1 MDQTTTFKLATTP
14 DEFEQIHRLNY
25 LTFVEEIPQHAP
37 SADGRLVD
45 KFHAENTYGIAVRGG
60 RVIGMIAAR
69 RRRPFSLDS
78 KINNL
83 DAVIPS
89 GSRPVEMRLLAV
101 HPSYRSGPVPVQ
113 ILHFMARYCLEL
125 GDDSAVISGA
135 VRRLPL
141 YRALGFQPF
150 GPRVGTPEAPY
161 QPMIL
166 TLEDY
171 ARASGLRRAL
181 NDAPVDASPA
191 SVAQINGEAV
201 NFLPGPVTISS
212 AVKSA
217 FTRSAISHRTPTFLT
232 QIATLRR
239 RLAGFVKAPDCQIL
253 VGSGSLANDVVAAQ
267 IGGLGKA
274 GVVLSTGE
282 FGERLAD
289 HARRAGLDFHWARLP
304 WGAVPSK
311 ADFEEA
317 LAQVSNPGWLW
328 IVHHETSTG
337 VLHDLEMVK
346 GLCREQS
353 LKLCLDCISSIGAIP
368 LDLSGVHLATA
379 TSGKAFAAYPGLAI
393 VFHQERPVSRQDL
406 PRYLDLGLW
415 AESDGTPFTH
425 SSNLLAALD
434 VAFAE
439 VERLAGGRCA
449 NPELAAWFRA
459 ELRSA
464 GFTLV
469 APESHASSI
478 IVTVQLPSHLRAVD
492 VGSALEQRG
501 FIPSHRSGYLSSR
514 NWIQFS
520 FMGSPTKDQ
529 LSAVLAQL
537 CDLASLDEEAATA

>member
-69 RRRPFSLDS
+69 RRRPFSLDF
-78 KINNL
+78 KVDNL

-89 GSRPVEMRLLAV
+89 GRRPVEMRLLSV

-181 NDAPVDASPA
+181 NDAPIHASPS
-191 SVAQINGEAV
+191 SVAAPAEAV

-212 AVKSA
+212 SVKAA
-217 FTRSAISHRTPTFLT
+217 FARPAISHRTPLFLA
-232 QIATLRR
+232 QLSTLRR
-239 RLAGFVKAPDCQIL
+239 RLAGFVKAPDAQIL
-253 VGSGSLANDVVAAQ
+253 VGSGSLANDVVAGQ
-267 IGGLGKA
+267 IAGLGKA

-337 VLHDLEMVK
+337 VLHDLQMVK
-346 GLCREQS
+346 DLCHEQG
-353 LKLCLDCISSIGAIP
+353 LKLCLDCISTIGAIP
-368 LDLSGVHLATA
+368 LDLTGVHLATA
-379 TSGKAFAAYPGLAI
+379 TSGKALAAYPGLAI
-393 VFHQERPVSRQDL
+393 VFHQEKPVSRQDL

-439 VERLAGGRCA
+439 VERLRGGRCGEEA
-449 NPELAAWFRA
+449 LAAWFRS
-459 ELRSA
+459 ELRNA
-464 GFTLV
+464 GFALV
-469 APESHASSI
+469 APETHASSI
-478 IVTVQLPSHLRAVD
+478 IVTIQLPSHLRAVD
-492 VGSALEQRG
+492 VGAALEQRG

-520 FMGSPTKDQ
+520 FMGSPSKEQ
-529 LSAVLAQL
+529 LSSVLAQL
-537 CDLASLDEEAATA
+537 CDLASLDEAVATA

>member
-45 KFHAENTYGIAVRGG
+45 KFHKENTYGIAVRGG

-69 RRRPFSLDS
+69 RRRPFSLDF
-78 KINNL
+78 KVDNL

-89 GSRPVEMRLLAV
+89 GRRPVEMRLLSV
-101 HPSYRSGPVPVQ
+101 HPTYRSGPVPVQ

-141 YRALGFQPF
+141 YRALGFRPF
-150 GPRVGTPEAPY
+150 GPRVGTPDAPY

-181 NDAPVDASPA
+181 NDAPIHASPA
-191 SVAQINGEAV
+191 TAQTADEAI

-212 AVKSA
+212 SVTSA
-217 FTRSAISHRTPTFLT
+217 FTRPAISHRTPTFLA
-232 QIATLRR
+232 QLSTLRR
-239 RLAGFVKAPDCQIL
+239 RLAGFVKAPDAQIL

-267 IGGLGKA
+267 IGGLSKP

-311 ADFEEA
+311 SDLEEA

-337 VLHDLEMVK
+337 VLHDLQMVK
-346 GLCREQS
+346 EVCREQG

-368 LDLSGVHLATA
+368 LDLTGVHLATA
-379 TSGKAFAAYPGLAI
+379 TSGKALAAYPGLAI
-393 VFHQERPVSRQDL
+393 VFHQEKPVSRQDL

-415 AESDGTPFTH
+415 AESEGTPFTH

-439 VERLAGGRCA
+439 VERLRDGRCGD
-449 NPELAAWFRA
+449 PTLAAWFRS

-464 GFTLV
+464 GFSLV
-469 APESHASSI
+469 APEAHASSI

-514 NWIQFS
+514 KWIQFS
-520 FMGSPTKDQ
+520 FMGSPSKEQ

-537 CDLASLDEEAATA
+537 CDLASLDEAVATA

>member
-69 RRRPFSLDS
+69 RRRPFSLDF
-78 KINNL
+78 KVDNL

-89 GSRPVEMRLLAV
+89 GRRPVEMRLLSV

-181 NDAPVDASPA
+181 NDAPIHASPS
-191 SVAQINGEAV
+191 SVAAPAEAV

-212 AVKSA
+212 SVKAA
-217 FTRSAISHRTPTFLT
+217 FARPAISHRTPLFLA
-232 QIATLRR
+232 QLSTLRR
-239 RLAGFVKAPDCQIL
+239 RLAGFVKAPDAQIL
-253 VGSGSLANDVVAAQ
+253 VGSGSLANDVVAGQ
-267 IGGLGKA
+267 IAGLGKA

-337 VLHDLEMVK
+337 VLHDLQMVK
-346 GLCREQS
+346 DLCHEQG
-353 LKLCLDCISSIGAIP
+353 LKLCLDCISTIGAIP
-368 LDLSGVHLATA
+368 LDLTGVHLATA
-379 TSGKAFAAYPGLAI
+379 TSGKALAARPPPLSRFGALGRIRRHPIHPLVQSARGPGCRLCRSGAAAWRPLRRRGAGRLVPLRTAQRGVRPGGPRDPRLVHHRHHPAALASSRRGRGSCARTARVHPQPPQRVPVVPQLDSIQLYGVAQQRAALVRSRAVVRPGLI
-393 VFHQERPVSRQDL
+393 
-406 PRYLDLGLW
+406 G
-415 AESDGTPFTH
+415 
-425 SSNLLAALD
+425 
-434 VAFAE
+434 
-439 VERLAGGRCA
+439 
-449 NPELAAWFRA
+449 
-459 ELRSA
+459 
-464 GFTLV
+464 
-469 APESHASSI
+469 
-478 IVTVQLPSHLRAVD
+478 
-492 VGSALEQRG
+492 
-501 FIPSHRSGYLSSR
+501 
-514 NWIQFS
+514 
-520 FMGSPTKDQ
+520 
-529 LSAVLAQL
+529 
-537 CDLASLDEEAATA
+537 